1 MPSATSTPQPQS
13 THPTSHHDIPT
24 FPPPSTFSLLPDLYL
39 LISRLTPL
47 LNNPDPSSTTNTL
60 DATPLEI
67 KDLPSAVYPIKQ
79 KIAKAKAAVQSLP
92 DIGRSIW
99 EQEVEIGQLERRC
112 EALRG
117 RLRDLGNIAAEGL
130 ERGRGGEDEVM
141 EGLEEKGGNE
151 T

>member
-1 MPSATSTPQPQS
+1 MPSATSTPRPQS
-13 THPTSHHDIPT
+13 THPNPHRDIPT
-24 FPPPSTFSLLPDLYL
+24 FPSPSTFSLLPDLYL

-47 LNNPDPSSTTNTL
+47 LNNPDSSSTTNTL

-67 KDLPSAVYPIKQ
+67 KELPSAVYPIKQ

-92 DIGRSIW
+92 DIGRSIG
-99 EQEVEIGQLERRC
+99 EQEVELGELEKRY

-117 RLRDLGNIAAEGL
+117 RLGELGNIAAEGL
-130 ERGRGGEDEVM
+130 GRGQGGEDEVM
-141 EGLEEKGGNE
+141 EGVEEKDENE